1 MKQWLNGVG
10 DWLNYVR
17 NYKESKNNED
27 ITDGTIVELN
37 KKIKKLQKEA
47 KDREYIA
54 KEKDNLLLLK
64 EKRIEAMGNKISGY
78 AKRNDELRSII
89 ETQYKENEKLQE
101 KVKEKELAR
110 RKNAG
115 AIGGL
120 KAKIN
125 LLNTNIIHLCKDLE
139 RANQRIIWLKNNQ
152 KAPTKEEI
160 FAYEMR
166 MKEVEKRQKNGKSN
180 NNI

>member
-10 DWLNYVR
+10 EWLNYVK
-17 NYKESKNNED
+17 NYKVNKDNDD
-27 ITDGTIVELN
+27 ISVAVIRDLNLKIEKLKKEL
-37 KKIKKLQKEA
+37 

-54 KEKDNLLLLK
+54 TEKDNLLALK

-78 AKRNDELRSII
+78 AKRNDELRSVI

-125 LLNTNIIHLCKDLE
+125 ELTKDLE
-139 RANQRIIWLKNNQ
+139 RANQKITWLKTNQ

-160 FAYEMR
+160 IAYETR
-166 MKEVEKRQKNGKSN
+166 QREVEKRQKNGKSN
-180 NNI
+180 NNQ